1 MKHPKKRNENGKL
14 VTDYSTII
22 FNESITI
29 KNIPEKAYQYLV
41 NGRPAIEW
49 IMNQYQINNDR
60 KSGVIDD
67 PNEFSDNPKYI
78 LNLLIS
84 IITVSVETLN
94 LIDELPK
101 FEMSE

>member
-1 MKHPKKRNENGKL
+1 M
-14 VTDYSTII
+14 
-22 FNESITI
+22 
-29 KNIPEKAYQYLV
+29 